1 MIYVEDTVV
10 LYPGKMSAY
19 EEHARELAT
28 ILAAAGIKCIG
39 SWTAASG
46 NMAERTGLWACE
58 DFAEFQTA
66 IAAAVASKEGA
77 AWIQKTLPMQVSHT
91 RRILRPTPS
100 SPLQ

>member
-10 LYPGKMSAY
+10 LYPGKMAAY
-19 EEHARELAT
+19 EELAKDLAT
-28 ILAAAGIKCIG
+28 ILEAAGIKCVG

-58 DFAEFQTA
+58 DMAQFQKRM
-66 IAAAVASKEGA
+66 AAAVQSKAGA
-77 AWIQKTLPMQVSHT
+77 AWIQKALPLQVSHT
-91 RRILRPTPS
+91 RRILTPTPS